1 MEKIPWFQEGL
12 RFECTQCG
20 NCCTGSPGYV
30 WVNREEIQRLADL
43 LGLELSEFHRQYL
56 RKVHG
61 RESLIE
67 LPGGDCVFFD
77 SETRRCRVYSER
89 PRQCRSWPFWGSNLR
104 SPQTWQST
112 CQVCPGS
119 GQGELVP
126 LEEIETRSRQIR
138 I

>member
-30 WVNREEIQRLADL
+30 WVNREEIQRLADC
-43 LGLELSEFHRQYL
+43 LGLSLSEFHRQYL

-104 SPQTWQST
+104 SPQAWQST